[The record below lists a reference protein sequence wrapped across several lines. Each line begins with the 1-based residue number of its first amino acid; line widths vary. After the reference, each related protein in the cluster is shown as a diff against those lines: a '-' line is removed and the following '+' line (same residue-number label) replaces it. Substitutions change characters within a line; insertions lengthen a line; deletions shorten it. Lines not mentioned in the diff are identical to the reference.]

1 MLKKLFS
8 ACVLG
13 ALTLTFAAS
22 TAMAFQCP
30 GLIRQAREARG
41 KSALAKADK
50 DKLEK
55 MISEAQDLHGK
66 GQHQASVDKANEALK
81 MLGVKK

>member
-8 ACVLG
+8 ASVLG
-13 ALTLTFAAS
+13 AVTLIFAVS

-30 GLIRQAREARG
+30 GLIRQAREALG

-50 DKLEK
+50 DSIEK
-55 MISEAQDLHGK
+55 MVAEAQDLHGK
-66 GQHQASVDKANEALK
+66 GQHQASIDKVNEALK